1 MKFTAVAAIS
11 MAALVS
17 AQSISDIPAC
27 ALPCISTAVGS
38 TSCGATDLKCICMKD
53 NMSKIQG
60 AATPCVIEKCGA
72 DKAVSKFDVFVLPT
86 KA

>member
-27 ALPCISTAVGS
+27 ALPCIQKGVAS
-38 TSCGATDLKCICMKD
+38 TSCSATDLKCICKD
-53 NMSKIQG
+53 ENFSKVQS
-60 AATPCVIEKCGA
+60 AATGCVISACGPETA
-72 DKAVSKFDVFVLPT
+72 LSKFDVFVLPT

>member
-1 MKFTAVAAIS
+1 

-27 ALPCISTAVGS
+27 ALPCIKDGVAKTD
-38 TSCGATDLKCICMKD
+38 CKDTDLGCICKAE
-53 NMSKIQG
+53 NFKIQG
-60 AATPCVIEKCGA
+60 AATSCVLSKCGA
-72 DKAVSKFDVFVLPT
+72 DKAVSKFDVLVLPT